1 MPMITMPGNA
11 SPAEMPGFVDWFR
24 AAAPYIHAFRDKTF
38 VLAFSGDT
46 LLRPD
51 FVDLVHDVNLLNAL
65 GVRLVLVHGIRPQVE
80 ARLEARQLDARYVR
94 EFRVTDSAALE
105 CVKEA
110 VGTTRVEIETLLS
123 LGLPNTPMAGA
134 EIRVA
139 SGNFVT
145 AQPAGVVDGVDL
157 QFTGEV
163 RKIAAAAIQGRL
175 DGGDIVLL
183 SPIGYSPTGE
193 VFNLTLEDVATSTA
207 IALQADKLVFILD
220 HGDTADTS
228 GKPLSRLTASQAQK
242 LAKDLPEGDM
252 KLYLPHAAK
261 ACRKGVARAHLI
273 DANVDGALLMELFT
287 HEGVGTMVSRQSVE
301 ILRNANIDDVGGI
314 LQLIEPL
321 EQEGVLVH
329 RPRDLL
335 EQEIDRF
342 FVAELDGRIIGCVAL
357 YPFPETHAGEMACL
371 VVHPDFRDGGRGEAL
386 MSAVEDAAIEQGL
399 RRLFV
404 LTTRTAHWFIE
415 RGFATGTP
423 DDLPAARKE
432 MYNWQRRSKVFV
444 KDIRKK

>member
-1 MPMITMPGNA
+1 MPGNA
-11 SPAEMPGFVDWFR
+11 NHAEMSCFVDWFR
-24 AAAPYIHAFRDKTF
+24 AAAPYIHAFRGKTF
-38 VLAFSGDT
+38 VLAFGGDT

-65 GVRLVLVHGIRPQVE
+65 GVRLVLVHGVRPQVE
-80 ARLEARQLDARYVR
+80 ARLEARGLNDRYVR

-110 VGTTRVEIETLLS
+110 VGITRVNVETLLS

-163 RKIAAAAIQGRL
+163 RKVAADAIRNRL
-175 DGGDIVLL
+175 DAGDIVLL

-207 IALQADKLVFILD
+207 IALQADKLVFLLD
-220 HGDTADTS
+220 HGDTVDAE
-228 GKPLSRLTASQAQK
+228 GHPIHRLTASQAQK
-242 LAKDLPEGDM
+242 LAKELPDGDM
-252 KLYLPHAAK
+252 ALYLPHAAK
-261 ACRKGVARAHLI
+261 ACRKGVVRAHLI
-273 DANVDGALLMELFT
+273 SANVDGALLMELFT

-301 ILRNANIDDVGGI
+301 ILRNASIDDVGGI

-329 RPRDLL
+329 RPRELL

-357 YPFPETHAGEMACL
+357 YPFPETLAGEMACL
-371 VVHPDFRDGGRGEAL
+371 VVHPDFRDGGRGESLMHAVTEAAL
-386 MSAVEDAAIEQGL
+386 TQGL
-399 RRLFV
+399 ERLFV

-415 RGFATGTP
+415 RGFVVGTP
-423 DDLPAARKE
+423 EDLPAARKE

-444 KDIRKK
+444 KDLNTP

>member
-1 MPMITMPGNA
+1 MTT
-11 SPAEMPGFVDWFR
+11 EMACFVDWFR
-24 AAAPYIHAFRDKTF
+24 AAAPYIHAFRGKTF
-38 VLAFSGDT
+38 VLAFGGDT

-51 FVDLVHDVNLLNAL
+51 FVDLIHDVNLLNAL
-65 GVRLVLVHGIRPQVE
+65 GVRLVLVHGVRPQVE
-80 ARLEARQLDARYVR
+80 ARLDARGLDAHYVR
-94 EFRVTDSAALE
+94 DLRVTDAAALE

-145 AQPAGVVDGVDL
+145 AQPAGVVEGVDL

-163 RKIAAAAIQGRL
+163 RKIAADAVRRRL
-175 DGGDIVLL
+175 EAGDIVLL
-183 SPIGYSPTGE
+183 SPLGYSPTGE

-207 IALQADKLVFILD
+207 IELQAEKLVFLLD
-220 HGDTADTS
+220 HGGTTDA
-228 GKPLSRLTASQAQK
+228 GRHPVSRLTASEAQK
-242 LAKDLPEGDM
+242 LAKELPDGDM
-252 KLYLPHAAK
+252 RLYLPHAAK
-261 ACRKGVARAHLI
+261 ACRRGVARAHLVSA
-273 DANVDGALLMELFT
+273 DVDGALLMELFT

-301 ILRNANIDDVGGI
+301 TLRPASIDDVGGI

-329 RPRDLL
+329 RPRELL
-335 EQEIDRF
+335 EQEIGQF
-342 FVAELDGRIIGCVAL
+342 FVAELDGRVIGCVAL
-357 YPFPETHAGEMACL
+357 YPFPDAHAGEMACL

-386 MSAVEDAAIEQGL
+386 LTAVEAAAREQGL
-399 RRLFV
+399 RHLFV

-415 RGFATGTP
+415 HGFAAGSP

-432 MYNWQRRSKVFV
+432 MYNWQRRSKVLI
-444 KDIRKK
+444 KALRGK